1 MGATGVCIGA
11 LTRQDCRSIR
21 LCVADGVHHHPVTA
35 PYRIGQVWDLAYEP
49 AKLIEP
55 PHVEDVVLAGPG
67 RFVAMQSGMG
77 RYLAAC
83 VSVWD
88 GGPVALFGGRLRFTA
103 SGSGYLDREAGLTP
117 SVGFWR
123 PDRDLDLEPGGSQRY
138 RYAGGP
144 TPPPSST
151 SAPTKLPRAYPQ
163 VRWSGSLCPDRSHRR
178 ADRTS
183 AGSSSRGGTERA
195 REDQATSGACG
206 EFGW

>member
-21 LCVADGVHHHPVTA
+21 LCVADGVHHHPVSA

-83 VSVWD
+83 VSVWE

-103 SGSGYLDREAGLTP
+103 SGSGYLDREAGVTP

-123 PDRDLDLEPGGSQRY
+123 PDRDLDLEPGESQRY

-144 TPPPSST
+144 TPASIKYVGTDEAASRIPAGALVRVSLSRPF
-151 SAPTKLPRAYPQ
+151 APA
-163 VRWSGSLCPDRSHRR
+163 SGPNECWLQLS
-178 ADRTS
+178 
-183 AGSSSRGGTERA
+183 GWY
-195 REDQATSGACG
+195 REGA
-206 EFGW
+206 